1 MCGRSSP
8 LFDASR
14 AALLLRVGPGGGP
27 VPAATPLLNAIRVN
41 DLSRRASPHNGT
53 SSPATYGSTREPATW
68 EP

>member
-14 AALLLRVGPGGGP
+14 AALQLRVGPGGSP
-27 VPAATPLLNAIRVN
+27 VPAATPPSNPLYAN
-41 DLSRRASPHNGT
+41 DLSRRASPHTGT
-53 SSPATYGSTREPATW
+53 SSPATYGSTREPAIW